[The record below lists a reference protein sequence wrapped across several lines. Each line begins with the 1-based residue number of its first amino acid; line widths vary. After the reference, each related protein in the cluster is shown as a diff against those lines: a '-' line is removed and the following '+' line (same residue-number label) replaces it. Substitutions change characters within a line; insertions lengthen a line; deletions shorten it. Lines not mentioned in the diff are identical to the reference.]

1 MSQSSTSA
9 LKKVCT
15 KETLSASFFILPSL
29 LGFIVFFALPLIR
42 GVWIS
47 FTDWDLFNPPA
58 FIGVQNFVALFK
70 DDVFWNSLW
79 VTIQYVLWNIPL
91 QTVLALLIAVVMTK
105 IKTSSLLRGT
115 LLLPWLLPNVVVA
128 LLGMVLLD
136 PAIGIINEGLKYCG
150 FGTVNF
156 LTTVQLAL
164 PSIAFINIWK
174 FMGYNALIVF
184 AGIQGIPQEVNE
196 AVIMDGAPP
205 WKAFWAVTFP
215 MIRNVMA
222 FVITTSV
229 IGSFQIY
236 DTVAVATR
244 GGPGHATWVMNFFI
258 TKTAFEEYK
267 MGLGTAAALVLFLI
281 LVAVGFIQMRLMRA
295 DESD

>member
-1 MSQSSTSA
+1 MSQHSPKTIKNVYTQETISA
-9 LKKVCT
+9 I
-15 KETLSASFFILPSL
+15 FFILPSL
-29 LGFIVFFALPLIR
+29 LGFIMFFAFPLIR
-42 GVWIS
+42 GVFIS
-47 FTDWDLFNPPA
+47 FTDWDMFNPPK
-58 FIGVQNFVALFK
+58 FIGLQNFAALFK
-70 DDVFWNSLW
+70 DDVYWNSLW

-105 IKTSSLLRGT
+105 IKSSSLLRGT

-128 LLGMVLLD
+128 LLAMVLLD
-136 PAIGIINEGLKYCG
+136 PTIGIINVCLKSFG
-150 FGTVNF
+150 FGPVNF
-156 LTTVQLAL
+156 LTTIQLAL

-244 GGPGHATWVMNFFI
+244 GGPGHSTWVMNFFI

-267 MGLGTAAALVLFLI
+267 MGLATAGAIVLFLI